1 METDIQKLL
10 DSDSDVVILPPG
22 EFKGAFT
29 INRPC
34 TVEGSNT
41 TLWNDSATVLTVNS
55 ENVILKNIHVE
66 LVAVRENCFSVSTA
80 FDDTVYENIEVYGPV
95 HGFGL
100 EDSVPEISRQIK
112 LGNFCAEFENSFVL
126 DLYIPGNSP
135 SLSVSVKDINIENSS
150 YTEGINKIKL
160 KTGEMA
166 PKTFIYGNLILNT
179 GFIRNYYF
187 SGLAENNGEKC
198 IDKILSEI
206 DPASVNKDIV
216 DMSSQIPAMP
226 RIENAPSKVLKMHDP
241 DPFSDYDRY
250 RTQDSRKN
258 SDQNTGQKNN
268 FQYNNQQ
275 NIPQQNNFNRQN
287 VQYPQG
293 NRGQQLNQNA
303 PSPQRAI
310 NSPSGSN
317 FPVGRVNSAYI
328 LKRGERIFIDNF
340 AGQPFSVVMGCRG
353 LYKKMDIDP
362 YVFLLNKNETTTCD
376 EDFIYF
382 GNRSSR
388 NNAVRMNNDA
398 SFSVDLNLLPD
409 DIEKIAFVFSIYNPK
424 ENDNF
429 SKVSEPFIS
438 VCQNRSELFRY
449 AAFDLFAETTIIFMS
464 IYRYN
469 SKWKLNTVGQ
479 GYREGLKRLCSQ
491 YGLNV
496 Q

>member
-66 LVAVRENCFSVSTA
+66 LVAVRENCFSVSTG
-80 FDDTVYENIEVYGPV
+80 FNDTVYENIEIYGPV

-126 DLYIPGNSP
+126 DLFIPNTSP
-135 SLSVSVKDINIENSS
+135 SLSLSVKDIQIENNS
-150 YTEGINKIKL
+150 YSEGINKIKL
-160 KTGEMA
+160 RTGEMA

-187 SGLAENNGEKC
+187 SGSAENSGEKC
-198 IDKILSEI
+198 VDKILSEI
-206 DPASVNKDIV
+206 DPSSIKENIV
-216 DMSSQIPAMP
+216 DLSSQIPAMP
-226 RIENAPSKVLKMHDP
+226 RVEAAPSKVLKMHDP
-241 DPFSDYDRY
+241 DPLSDYNRY
-250 RTQDSRKN
+250 HVQDN
-258 SDQNTGQKNN
+258 NNNQIKNN
-268 FQYNNQQ
+268 RLNNNQPYNNQAGFL
-275 NIPQQNNFNRQN
+275 QQNNINRQN

-293 NRGQQLNQNA
+293 NRVQQLNQNA
-303 PSPQRAI
+303 AVPQYRN
-310 NSPSGSN
+310 NSPSAPNPSA
-317 FPVGRVNSAYI
+317 GRLNSAYI

-340 AGQPFSVVMGCRG
+340 ADKPFSVVMGCRG

-398 SFSVDLNLLPD
+398 SFSVELNLLPD
-409 DIEKIAFVFSIYNPK
+409 DIETVSFVFSIYNPK

-449 AAFDLFAETTIIFMS
+449 SAFDLFAETTIIFMT

>member
-10 DSDSDVVILPPG
+10 DSDSEVVVLPSG
-22 EFKGAFT
+22 EFKGSFT
-29 INRPC
+29 ISRPC

-41 TLWNDSATVLTVNS
+41 TLWNDKNTVLTVNS

-66 LVAVRENCFSVSTA
+66 LVTVNENFFSVLTN

-112 LGNFCAEFENSFVL
+112 LGNFCSEFENTFIM
-126 DLYIPGNSP
+126 DLFIPNSVP
-135 SLSVSVKDINIENSS
+135 VLSVSVKDIQIENNS
-150 YTEGINKIKL
+150 YTTGINKIKL
-160 KTGEMA
+160 KTGDMA
-166 PKTFIYGNLILNT
+166 PKTFIYGNLVLNT

-187 SGLAENNGEKC
+187 SGLAESDGEKC

-206 DPASVNKDIV
+206 EPSSIKENIV
-216 DMSSQIPAMP
+216 DLSSQIPAMP
-226 RIENAPSKVLKMHDP
+226 HIESAPSKVLKMHDP
-241 DPFSDYDRY
+241 DPSSDY
-250 RTQDSRKN
+250 N
-258 SDQNTGQKNN
+258 SFRRHDNSNNVLQNAAQN
-268 FQYNNQQ
+268 NNQQ
-275 NIPQQNNFNRQN
+275 NVKHTNAPQHNNVNMPN

-293 NRGQQLNQNA
+293 NRAVQLNQNA
-303 PSPQRAI
+303 PAPQY
-310 NSPSGSN
+310 NNNMPPVSN
-317 FPVGRVNSAYI
+317 TPAGRTYPAYV

-340 AGQPFSVVMGCRG
+340 ARIPFSVIMGCRG

-362 YVFLLNKNETTTCD
+362 YVFLINKNNTTTCD

-382 GNRSSR
+382 GNRVSR
-388 NNAVRMNNDA
+388 NNAVVMNKDA
-398 SFSVDLNLLPD
+398 SFSINLKMLPD
-409 DIEKIAFVFSIYNPK
+409 DIEKIVFVFSIYNPK

-438 VCQNRSELFRY
+438 LYQNGSELFHY
-449 AAFDLFAETTIIFMS
+449 SAFDLFAETTIIFMT

-469 SKWKLNTVGQ
+469 SQWKLNTVGQ
-479 GYREGLKRLCSQ
+479 GYRDGLKVLCSQ
-491 YGLNV
+491 FGLNV

>member
-41 TLWNDSATVLTVNS
+41 TLWNDSDTVLTVNS
-55 ENVILKNIHVE
+55 KNVILKNIHVE
-66 LVAVRENCFSVSTA
+66 LVAVRKNCFSVLTG

-95 HGFGL
+95 HGFGP

-112 LGNFCAEFENSFVL
+112 LGNFCSEFENSFVL
-126 DLYIPGNSP
+126 DLYIPNTSP
-135 SLSVSVKDINIENSS
+135 SLSVSVKDIKIENNS
-150 YTEGINKIKL
+150 YTAGINKIKL

-198 IDKILSEI
+198 VDKILSEI
-206 DPASVNKDIV
+206 DPSSVNEDIV
-216 DMSSQIPAMP
+216 DLSSQIPAMP
-226 RIENAPSKVLKMHDP
+226 RIENTPSKVLKMHDP
-241 DPFSDYDRY
+241 DPYSDYESY
-250 RTQDSRKN
+250 HTQDSRKKPA
-258 SDQNTGQKNN
+258 QNIGQNNN
-268 FQYNNQQ
+268 FQYNKQS
-275 NIPQQNNFNRQN
+275 NIHQQNNFNRQN

-293 NRGQQLNQNA
+293 RVQQPIQNA
-303 PSPQRAI
+303 PVPQRAV

-317 FPVGRVNSAYI
+317 FQGGRVNSAYI
-328 LKRGERIFIDNF
+328 LKRGERIFIDSF
-340 AGQPFSVVMGCRG
+340 AGQPFSIIMGCRG